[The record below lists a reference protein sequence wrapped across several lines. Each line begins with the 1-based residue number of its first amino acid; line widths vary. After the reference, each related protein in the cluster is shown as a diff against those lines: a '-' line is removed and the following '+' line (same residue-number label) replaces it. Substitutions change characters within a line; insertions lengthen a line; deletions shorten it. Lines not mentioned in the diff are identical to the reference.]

1 MTEQATAPKEAWI
14 TPEIRTLDVAE
25 TQTRSRRGSDGNA
38 RYADCTRS

>member
-1 MTEQATAPKEAWI
+1 MTDQVVTAKETWI

-25 TQTRSRRGSDGNA
+25 TQTRSRRGGDGNA